1 MKQLGKF
8 MGVLLAAVTAVSC
21 CAMAAFAA
29 VAQQPR
35 VVLKESGVRNQYI
48 LRLEEFSSKFES
60 VQFDICIDRQVNAP
74 EVTWRDNSSAHFQRI
89 DTSQRNGKTIL
100 TVYID
105 RLRPIAN
112 SNSVELAELTFDQSI
127 PASLFSIEGGMIALD
142 GDQEKTLF
150 QNPSLKAIGSTSGS
164 SSSSSSSSRGSGGGG
179 GGGSDSDSDDS
190 SDSDKTLDW
199 SDVSS
204 RVTESD
210 GQKVLTIRV
219 REGQVIGHEIFRQ
232 AAQKGIQLRLDYG
245 DYIWTFH
252 ITKGISI
259 PTNRMY
265 YDFSIEKIRHKNLSA
280 AVENTDL
287 VQFEIAYSGQ
297 LPCEATL
304 SYRVGSHYAGETAYL
319 SYYNENE
326 ATLDYRESAKVA
338 SNGMADYTFTHAS
351 KYVIS
356 SKDVWEPPA
365 QQSGTTTPSGSVG
378 SAGGSSN
385 TNNTNITVPPEDEVE
400 EQDEPDEEQEPSD
413 SEPDDLE
420 PEQPVDAEV
429 EEPSRGGT
437 NWILPVVILLL
448 IAGAVGVAVVI
459 ILRVRADRE
468 DDY

>member
-1 MKQLGKF
+1 
-8 MGVLLAAVTAVSC
+8 MGVLLAAVTAISC
-21 CAMAAFAA
+21 CARAAFAA

-35 VVLKESGVRNQYI
+35 IVLKESGVRNQYI
-48 LRLEEFSSKFES
+48 LRLEEFSSRFES

-89 DTSQRNGKTIL
+89 DTSQKDGKTIL

-112 SNSVELAELTFDQSI
+112 SNSIELAELTFDQSI
-127 PASLFSIEGGMIALD
+127 PSSRISVGNEMIALD
-142 GDQEKTLF
+142 GDQEKTVF
-150 QNPSLKAIGSTSGS
+150 QNPTLKVTGSTAGS
-164 SSSSSSSSRGSGGGG
+164 SSSSSSSGGNRGG

-190 SDSDKTLDW
+190 SSDSSKTLDW
-199 SDVSS
+199 NDVSS

-232 AAQKGIQLRLDYG
+232 AAQKGIQLVLDYG

-265 YDFSIEKIRHKNLSA
+265 YDFSIEKIRYKNLSA

-304 SYRVGSHYAGETAYL
+304 SYRVGSHYVGETAHL

-326 ATLDYRESAKVA
+326 ATLDYLESAKVA
-338 SNGMADYTFTHAS
+338 SNGMIDYTFTHAS
-351 KYVIS
+351 KYVIA

-365 QQSGTTTPSGSVG
+365 QQQQQGGTTAPSGSTG

-385 TNNTNITVPPEDEVE
+385 VTVPPEDEVE
-400 EQDEPDEEQEPSD
+400 EPDESDEPDEEVPSE

-459 ILRVRADRE
+459 ILRVRANRE